1 MTRLLSAELRKV
13 WHSRFFLLAFSVLL
27 GANLFLLWF
36 GTGHTPGNVP
46 SSAYRKLEQQ
56 ISGMSMEDMDDFLH
70 EELAR
75 TEGLSHI
82 YNILRTEAY
91 NNGQKDERLRE
102 TYADDFEQYYD
113 IYEAGGFLKYGETL
127 AQEYRFLNTIVLEF
141 EQVNGYEE
149 FLTSIE
155 QKARQLSSISIFAE
169 SKSGYDMEN
178 IRVTDEAFRDMRG
191 TSIQYYPQ
199 KGIMT
204 ALDFEL
210 TDVVTVFAMLLIATV
225 LVRAERVCSRW
236 CVLLRRAGC
245 IPLAQSCWHW
255 AQASQLFWLAC
266 MASTFCTA
274 AGSMVWGH

>member
-102 TYADDFEQYYD
+102 TYADDFEPVSYTHLDVY
-113 IYEAGGFLKYGETL
+113 K
-127 AQEYRFLNTIVLEF
+127 R
-141 EQVNGYEE
+141 QVWT
-149 FLTSIE
+149 TS
-155 QKARQLSSISIFAE
+155 
-169 SKSGYDMEN
+169 G
-178 IRVTDEAFRDMRG
+178 VAFN
-191 TSIQYYPQ
+191 
-199 KGIMT
+199 
-204 ALDFEL
+204 
-210 TDVVTVFAMLLIATV
+210 VFPA
-225 LVRAERVCSRW
+225 
-236 CVLLRRAGC
+236 
-245 IPLAQSCWHW
+245 
-255 AQASQLFWLAC
+255 
-266 MASTFCTA
+266 
-274 AGSMVWGH
+274 

>member
-155 QKARQLSSISIFAE
+155 QKARKLSSISIFAE

-210 TDVVTVFAMLLIATV
+210 TDVVTVFAMI
-225 LVRAERVCSRW
+225 S
-236 CVLLRRAGC
+236 
-245 IPLAQSCWHW
+245 
-255 AQASQLFWLAC
+255 
-266 MASTFCTA
+266 
-274 AGSMVWGH
+274 

>member
-155 QKARQLSSISIFAE
+155 QKAQQLSSISIFAE
-169 SKSGYDMEN
+169 SKSG
-178 IRVTDEAFRDMRG
+178 
-191 TSIQYYPQ
+191 
-199 KGIMT
+199 
-204 ALDFEL
+204 
-210 TDVVTVFAMLLIATV
+210 
-225 LVRAERVCSRW
+225 
-236 CVLLRRAGC
+236 
-245 IPLAQSCWHW
+245 
-255 AQASQLFWLAC
+255 
-266 MASTFCTA
+266 
-274 AGSMVWGH
+274 

>member
-1 MTRLLSAELRKV
+1 MYKR
-13 WHSRFFLLAFSVLL
+13 
-27 GANLFLLWF
+27 
-36 GTGHTPGNVP
+36 
-46 SSAYRKLEQQ
+46 Q
-56 ISGMSMEDMDDFLH
+56 
-70 EELAR
+70 
-75 TEGLSHI
+75 
-82 YNILRTEAY
+82 
-91 NNGQKDERLRE
+91 
-102 TYADDFEQYYD
+102 
-113 IYEAGGFLKYGETL
+113 AGGFLKYGETL

-225 LVRAERVCSRW
+225 LVRAERDNG
-236 CVLLRRAGC
+236 LLALVRSTPAGRLHTAGAKL
-245 IPLAQSCWHW
+245 LALG
-255 AQASQLFWLAC
+255 ASLAVVLAC
-266 MASTFCTA
+266 LYGVNLLYCGGLYGLGLSLI
-274 AGSMVWGH
+274 HI

>member
-1 MTRLLSAELRKV
+1 MSCEKHIGGL
-13 WHSRFFLLAFSVLL
+13 VLIPVSYTHL
-27 GANLFLLWF
+27 D
-36 GTGHTPGNVP
+36 V
-46 SSAYRKLEQQ
+46 YKRQ
-56 ISGMSMEDMDDFLH
+56 
-70 EELAR
+70 
-75 TEGLSHI
+75 
-82 YNILRTEAY
+82 
-91 NNGQKDERLRE
+91 
-102 TYADDFEQYYD
+102 
-113 IYEAGGFLKYGETL
+113 FLKYGETL

-225 LVRAERVCSRW
+225 LVLS
-236 CVLLRRAGC
+236 L
-245 IPLAQSCWHW
+245 IHI
-255 AQASQLFWLAC
+255 
-266 MASTFCTA
+266 
-274 AGSMVWGH
+274 